1 MAKKVLKSLDELG
14 ALRIEK
20 KAPAQA
26 PRPGQGARAKPQP
39 AAKAAPKPATPPIE
53 TAPAPSSEEEESL
66 FLAAVQGAAP
76 MRDAARGRQIAPE
89 PHPPSPRDRPVED
102 DPRLVMDRVL
112 AGGIEFEL
120 EYSEEY
126 MQGFVRS
133 LDPRLLSGLKVG
145 RFSVEAHLDL
155 HGLNSGQALDHLLF
169 FVRESFLLGRRC
181 LLLITGRG
189 RNSPG
194 GQSVLKQEIQG
205 WLTRDPLRR
214 IVLAFCTAQPRD
226 GGAGAI
232 YVLLRRRRKGQGK
245 VRFDTLAQW
254 EDA

>member
-1 MAKKVLKSLDELG
+1 MAKKTLKSLDEL
-14 ALRIEK
+14 ASLRLADK
-20 KAPAQA
+20 
-26 PRPGQGARAKPQP
+26 G
-39 AAKAAPKPATPPIE
+39 PKPGTTTGSPPVVRR
-53 TAPAPSSEEEESL
+53 AGKPAVESGPPPSAEEEQDQ
-66 FLAAVQGAAP
+66 FLAAVQGASP
-76 MRDAARGRQIAPE
+76 MPKAAHGRQIAQ
-89 PHPPSPRDRPVED
+89 RPVAPAG
-102 DPRLVMDRVL
+102 PRPETPGGARRLALGRAL

-126 MQGFVRS
+126 MQGFVRDI
-133 LDPRLLSGLKVG
+133 DPRLFSGLKAG

-181 LLLITGRG
+181 LLLVTGRG

-194 GQSVLKQEIQG
+194 GYSVLKQEIQG

-214 IVLAFCTAQPRD
+214 LVLAFCTAQPRD
-226 GGAGAI
+226 GGGGAL
-232 YVLLRRRRKGQGK
+232 YVLLRRRKKGAGK